1 VVKKNEKEFQ
11 KTNFEETIASIN
23 HFLEI
28 RNKGSMLSKNDSVL
42 IFTMMDTNKMYK
54 FSDTKPKAEVVNE
67 YYQKEQIQINLMQL
81 VSENNLH
88 NEMIL
93 KFIK

>member
-1 VVKKNEKEFQ
+1 
-11 KTNFEETIASIN
+11 
-23 HFLEI
+23 
-28 RNKGSMLSKNDSVL
+28 
-42 IFTMMDTNKMYK
+42 MMDTNKMFK

-67 YYQKEQIQINLMQL
+67 YYQIEQIQINLMQL

>member
-1 VVKKNEKEFQ
+1 M
-11 KTNFEETIASIN
+11 I
-23 HFLEI
+23 
-28 RNKGSMLSKNDSVL
+28 SKNDSLL
-42 IFTMMDTNKMYK
+42 IFKIMETNKMFK
-54 FSDTKPKAEVVNE
+54 FADIKPKAEVVNE
-67 YYQKEQIQINLMQL
+67 YYQLEQIQINLMQL